1 MEDCLTVVIV
11 SDSTGETAINYIKSV
26 TSQFPDLETRII
38 RKPDIKEK
46 SEIDDIMEALDSDS
60 VIVMTVADKELALY

>member
-26 TSQFPDLETRII
+26 TSQFPD
-38 RKPDIKEK
+38 
-46 SEIDDIMEALDSDS
+46 
-60 VIVMTVADKELALY
+60 